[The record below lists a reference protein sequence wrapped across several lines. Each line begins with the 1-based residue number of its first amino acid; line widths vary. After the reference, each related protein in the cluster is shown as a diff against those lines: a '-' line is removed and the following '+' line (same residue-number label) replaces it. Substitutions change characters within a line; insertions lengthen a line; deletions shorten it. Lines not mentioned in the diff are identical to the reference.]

1 MATVLDI
8 IDSVKARMRED
19 DRIEVTF
26 AQMISFIN
34 DAAQDLVASGWVIQD
49 LDEAGLFV
57 AGTYEYVVPSGIA
70 FIHEIRIENTVTSPS
85 TWDEIIPL
93 HFWRIGEYDSPMIN
107 FHKAFPIPDAK
118 LMRVL
123 GQKRP
128 SLYTATADTI
138 DSGMEP
144 YIRESALASALSFQS
159 AAIPELEQSRS
170 RFALA
175 GEARLRAEQFLS
187 RSPQR
192 FRQFPNARYVPG
204 R

>member
-19 DRIEVTF
+19 DRIEVSF
-26 AQMISFIN
+26 AQMLTFIN
-34 DAAQDLVASGWVIQD
+34 DAAQDISASGWVVPD
-49 LDEAGLFV
+49 MDEAGLF
-57 AGTYEYVVPSGIA
+57 ATGTYEYAVPSGLA
-70 FIHEIRIENTVTSPS
+70 FIHEIRIESTVDTPS
-85 TWDEIIPL
+85 TWDEIVPL
-93 HFWRIGEYDSPMIN
+93 HFWRIGELDDPKLN
-107 FHKAFPIPDAK
+107 FHKGFPIPDGK
-118 LMRVL
+118 LMRVT

-128 SLYTATADTI
+128 TLYSATGTTI
-138 DSGMEP
+138 DAGMEP
-144 YIRESALASALSFQS
+144 YIREAALASALSFQS
-159 AAIPELEQSRS
+159 AAIPELEQARS

>member
-26 AQMISFIN
+26 AQMLSFIN

-49 LDEAGLFV
+49 SDEAAAFV
-57 AGTYEYVVPSGIA
+57 SGTYEYAVPSGIA
-70 FIHEIRIENTVTSPS
+70 FVHEIRVENTVTTPS

-107 FHKAFPIPDAK
+107 FHKAFPLPDAK

-128 SLYTATADTI
+128 SLYTATADTV
-138 DSGMEP
+138 DLGMEP
-144 YIRESALASALSFQS
+144 YIRESALASAVV
-159 AAIPELEQSRS
+159 
-170 RFALA
+170 
-175 GEARLRAEQFLS
+175 GK
-187 RSPQR
+187 
-192 FRQFPNARYVPG
+192 
-204 R
+204 

>member
-19 DRIEVTF
+19 DRIEVSF
-26 AQMISFIN
+26 AQMLSFIN

-49 LDEAGLFV
+49 MDEAALFV
-57 AGTYEYVVPSGIA
+57 VGTYEYAVPSGLA
-70 FIHEIRIENTVTSPS
+70 FVHEIRVENTVDTPS
-85 TWDEIIPL
+85 TWDEIVHS
-93 HFWRIGEYDSPMIN
+93 HFWRIGEYDAPKLV
-107 FHKAFPIPDAK
+107 FHKGFPIPGTR

-128 SLYTATADTI
+128 SLYTGTGDTV
-138 DSGMEP
+138 DLGMEP